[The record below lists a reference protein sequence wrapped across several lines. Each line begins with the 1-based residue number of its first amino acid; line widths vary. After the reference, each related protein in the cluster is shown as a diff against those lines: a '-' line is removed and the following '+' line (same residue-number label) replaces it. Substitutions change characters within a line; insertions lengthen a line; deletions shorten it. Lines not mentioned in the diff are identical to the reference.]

1 MIDIHSHIVFDVDDG
16 PKTLKE
22 SLNLISESYR
32 QGVRT
37 IVSTSH
43 RRKDMFETPEE
54 TIRANFLQVKKAAEE
69 KFPDLTILYGG
80 ELYYTEDLR
89 QKLEK
94 GLVPTMDGSRY
105 ALMEFSMATPWR
117 DIHQALTKVLMLG
130 VTPIVAHIERYN
142 ALENKPDRVQEIINM
157 GCYTQ
162 VNSNHVLKPKLFGDK
177 EKTFKVRGRYF
188 LEQDLVYCIASDMH
202 NLDKRPPFM
211 EEAYQVITKTYGET
225 KAQALFKD
233 NLQDLLD
240 KKTN

>member
-16 PKTLKE
+16 PKSLEE

-32 QGVRT
+32 QGVR
-37 IVSTSH
+37 ILVSTSH

-54 TIRANFLQVKKAAEE
+54 KIHANFLKVKEAAEK
-69 KFPDLTILYGG
+69 KFPDLSILYGG

-94 GLVPTMDGSRY
+94 NLVPTMDGSRY
-105 ALMEFSMATPWR
+105 ALIEFSMTTPWR

-130 VTPIVAHIERYN
+130 ITPLVAHIERYN
-142 ALENKPDRVQEIINM
+142 ALDNKPVRVQEIINM

-177 EKTFKVRGRYF
+177 EKVFKQRGRYF
-188 LEQDLVYCIASDMH
+188 LEADLVHCIASDMH
-202 NLDKRPPFM
+202 NLDKRPPYM
-211 EEAYQVITKTYGET
+211 KEAYDLVAKTYGQAR
-225 KAQALFKD
+225 AQALFKE
-233 NLQDLLD
+233 NMQALLED
-240 KKTN
+240 KTN